1 MSGKIILLSS
11 IIIGSMA
18 VYFGFL
24 NDKQENMYEI
34 IEKTEKD
41 IKYPQ
46 INFLN
51 ENDSKKEEKINE
63 CVKVFL

>member
-1 MSGKIILLSS
+1 MNGKVILTN
-11 IIIGSMA
+11 IIIVASIA
-18 VYFGFL
+18 ACSGFS

-51 ENDSKKEEKINE
+51 ENDSKKEEKINAFGA
-63 CVKVFL
+63 K

>member
-18 VYFGFL
+18 VYFGLL

-34 IEKTEKD
+34 IEKTKKD

-51 ENDSKKEEKINE
+51 ENDSKKEEKINAFGA
-63 CVKVFL
+63 K

>member
-1 MSGKIILLSS
+1 
-11 IIIGSMA
+11 MA
-18 VYFGFL
+18 VYFGLL

-34 IEKTEKD
+34 IEKTKKD

-51 ENDSKKEEKINE
+51 ENDSKKEEKINAFGA
-63 CVKVFL
+63 K

>member
-1 MSGKIILLSS
+1 MDRWLYI
-11 IIIGSMA
+11 
-18 VYFGFL
+18 FGFL

-51 ENDSKKEEKINE
+51 ENDSKKEEKINAFGA
-63 CVKVFL
+63 K

>member
-51 ENDSKKEEKINE
+51 ENDSKKEEKINAFGA
-63 CVKVFL
+63 K